1 MGTEKKILCHNELLH
16 MIQCVKFYKRENIV
30 PNCMRSNKYYQ
41 ECIFNELKRDSNAFS
56 NKEIEV
62 HMQLK

>member
-1 MGTEKKILCHNELLH
+1 

-30 PNCMRSNKYYQ
+30 PNCMRSNQYYQ

-56 NKEIEV
+56 KKEIEV
-62 HMQLK
+62 PLLLK